1 MWPTWGAPVY
11 LLRYYEEALST
22 LVLGRRLPVLME
34 SSLQLTKWGIC
45 KHTLWFRLI
54 CLSDISSNIR
64 NIYDMFQTTYFLI
77 FSLGAYHDGESE
89 ASTCSSSSGFIM
101 SYTRDDSFKFSRF
114 SECSIRSFQNF
125 LRMDRSS
132 CLMQR
137 SSKESLQFPTTFPGK
152 YMTLHEQCRRFTG
165 GPPCEVRWILI

>member
-1 MWPTWGAPVY
+1 MWGAPVY
-11 LLRYYEEALST
+11 LLRYYGEALST
-22 LVLGRRLPVLME
+22 LVLGRPLQVLTE
-34 SSLQLTKWGIC
+34 SSLLLMKWGIC
-45 KHTLWFRLI
+45 KYTLCIWMIFLTDTS
-54 CLSDISSNIR
+54 SDTIETLM
-64 NIYDMFQTTYFLI
+64 IYSKTTRFLI
-77 FSLGAYHDGESE
+77 FRLGAYHDGESE
-89 ASTCSSSSGFIM
+89 ASSCSSSSGFIM

-165 GPPCEVRWILI
+165 GPPCEVRWILIK

>member
-1 MWPTWGAPVY
+1 M
-11 LLRYYEEALST
+11 
-22 LVLGRRLPVLME
+22 
-34 SSLQLTKWGIC
+34 QLTKWDTC
-45 KHTLWFRLI
+45 KYMIYKTPSNPFLL
-54 CLSDISSNIR
+54 CLLGHSSTEKSYIVNI
-64 NIYDMFQTTYFLI
+64 QSVH

-165 GPPCEVRWILI
+165 GPPCEVSKNDANTRCY